1 MMSDQIDQLKT
12 IVRLRKRDLERC
24 AHDVAAARQAI
35 VAAQVQE
42 EQAARACADA
52 LASRAAAMMERLRQP
67 CDPLVQ
73 LHCQAVS
80 ARAEASQLLRTQAGA
95 ALAEARALADRLKR
109 EWLRAQAR
117 HDAML
122 QELERAVQSWQRQV
136 GRRAEDEVRPA
147 PIPAMLA

>member
-24 AHDVAAARQAI
+24 AHEVAAARQAI
-35 VAAQVQE
+35 AAAQAQE

-80 ARAEASQLLRTQAGA
+80 ARA
-95 ALAEARALADRLKR
+95 
-109 EWLRAQAR
+109 
-117 HDAML
+117 
-122 QELERAVQSWQRQV
+122 
-136 GRRAEDEVRPA
+136 
-147 PIPAMLA
+147 